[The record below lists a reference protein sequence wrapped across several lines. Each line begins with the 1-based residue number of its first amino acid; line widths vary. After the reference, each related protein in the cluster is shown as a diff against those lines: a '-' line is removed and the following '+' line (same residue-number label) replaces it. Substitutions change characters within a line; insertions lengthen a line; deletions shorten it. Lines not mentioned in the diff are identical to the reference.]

1 MKQNKWNGKSR
12 GGSLGNWFFVVI
24 LKYLGVRAAYTL
36 LAFVAPYFVFFAPKA
51 RKAIWFYNRNII
63 RYDVLKSV
71 GKLFI
76 HFYTF
81 GQAIIDKIALK
92 HGISSYYKFNYGNY
106 TDFLNILDSGTGC
119 IIIGAHVGSWEV
131 GTPYFREYGKNIN
144 IVMLDAEYNKIK
156 NIIENGAEQRDY
168 KVISLGNDGLESIL
182 KIKKALDNKEYVCLQ
197 GDRYMDEKNSDEV
210 VFMGRKARF
219 PRGLFVM
226 CDKLKVPVVFYYAMR
241 ERGGNYNF
249 IFEISDPESDTR
261 ENYIKSLERI
271 VEKYPQQ
278 WFNFY
283 EFWD

>member
-1 MKQNKWNGKSR
+1 LKQNKWNGKSR
-12 GGSLGNWFFVVI
+12 GGSLGNWFFVVT

-36 LAFVAPYFVFFAPKA
+36 LAFVAPYFVVFAPKA
-51 RKAIWFYNRNII
+51 RKAIWFYNREILGYS
-63 RYDVLKSV
+63 RFKSLV
-71 GKLFI
+71 KLFV

-92 HGISSYYKFNYGNY
+92 YGISDYYSFDYGNY
-106 TDFLNILDSGTGC
+106 SEFLNVLDTGTGC

-156 NIIENGAEQRDY
+156 NIIENGAEQRDH
-168 KVISLGNDGLESIL
+168 KIIPLGNDGLESIL

-197 GDRYMDEKNSDEV
+197 GDRYMDDSNSEEV
-210 VFMGRKARF
+210 LFMGRRARF

-226 CDKLKVPVVFYYAMR
+226 CQKLKVPVVFYYAMR
-241 ERGGNYNF
+241 ERRGHYKF
-249 IFEISDPESDTR
+249 VFELADPANDIRSE
-261 ENYIKSLERI
+261 YIGSLERI
-271 VEKYPQQ
+271 VRKYPQQ

-283 EFWD
+283 EFWE

>member
-12 GGSLGNWFFVVI
+12 GGSLGNWFFVVT

-36 LAFVAPYFVFFAPKA
+36 LAFVAPYFVVFAPKA
-51 RKAIWFYNRNII
+51 RKAIWFYNREILGYS
-63 RYDVLKSV
+63 RFKSL
-71 GKLFI
+71 GKLFV

-92 HGISSYYKFNYGNY
+92 YGISDYYSFDYGNY
-106 TDFLNILDSGTGC
+106 SEFLNVLDSGTGC

-156 NIIENGAEQRDY
+156 NIIENGAEQRDH
-168 KVISLGNDGLESIL
+168 KIIPLGNDGLESIL

-197 GDRYMDEKNSDEV
+197 GDRYMDDSNSEEV
-210 VFMGRKARF
+210 LFMGRMARF

-226 CDKLKVPVVFYYAMR
+226 CQKLKVPVVFYYAMR
-241 ERGGNYNF
+241 ERRGHYKF
-249 IFEISDPESDTR
+249 VFELADPANDIRSE
-261 ENYIKSLERI
+261 YIGSLERI
-271 VEKYPQQ
+271 VRKYPQQ

-283 EFWD
+283 EFWE